1 MAGWRI
7 GMAASN
13 KDFISYVLRV
23 KSNMDSGM
31 FRPLQEAAAKA
42 LDCDPSWYEQVNK
55 VYAQRRSLVFE
66 LMDILGC
73 SYDAKQV
80 GLFVWGRIPSKYARG
95 QELSDLL
102 LEKADVFITPGFI
115 FGSMGEQYIRISLC
129 TTLERLSE
137 SISRVKQISNI

>member
-1 MAGWRI
+1 
-7 GMAASN
+7 
-13 KDFISYVLRV
+13 
-23 KSNMDSGM
+23 
-31 FRPLQEAAAKA
+31 
-42 LDCDPSWYEQVNK
+42 
-55 VYAQRRSLVFE
+55 
-66 LMDILGC
+66 
-73 SYDAKQV
+73 V